1 MYVKDDATILANSL
15 RILGGILSRPVVLFA
30 FRPLNVDTTL
40 LTGIGENLNYAHRN
54 ELILSLIVW
63 AILHE
68 SSSYFAANVGLILT
82 K

>member
-54 ELILSLIVW
+54 ELNEYCTNLLRILL
-63 AILHE
+63 
-68 SSSYFAANVGLILT
+68 LT
-82 K
+82 SA

>member
-54 ELILSLIVW
+54 ELKLSLVVW
-63 AILHE
+63 AIMHD
-68 SSSYFAANVGLILT
+68 SCC
-82 K
+82 